1 MKKSIGIIVCA
12 ALIAAS
18 SALAAVTV
26 KQQPQNARERATM
39 HKLFDHPMTR
49 VVPVKDVR
57 VVITTDSIM
66 RSCCQP
72 PDLVVAGNVINTNPH
87 PIGYVKLNFI
97 FLDGHGKVVYAETI
111 YNHRAVSMGED
122 AEIARI
128 LNEKPHFDPL
138 AAGATD
144 HFSFSIPTP
153 MLPRFSKVELSPEVI
168 NQ

>member
-1 MKKSIGIIVCA
+1 MKKMIGIIACA

-18 SALAAVTV
+18 SAFAAVTV
-26 KQQPQNARERATM
+26 KDQRQAAPRQART
-39 HKLFDHPMTR
+39 HPLFDHPMTR
-49 VVPVKDVR
+49 VVQAKQVHVI
-57 VVITTDSIM
+57 ITTDQIVRPCGM
-66 RSCCQP
+66 P
-72 PDLVVAGNVINTNPH
+72 PALLVAGKVVNTDPH
-87 PIGYVKLNFI
+87 PIDYVKLNFI
-97 FLDGHGKVVYAETI
+97 FMDPHGKVVYAETA
-111 YNHRAVSMGED
+111 YNHRAVSMGAD
-122 AEIARI
+122 AEVNQT